1 MRHLFEPEAV
11 EPYAYTGPR
20 LSTDALGSAGLLT
33 DTIAAEFGA
42 GAVDLYLCADKP
54 NAQRLRGAARRGPRS
69 HSRRATLRFVI
80 RVFYMDNPE

>member
-42 GAVDLYLCADKP
+42 GATGPFPRPRPGPPPPSFNRGHPYKKW
-54 NAQRLRGAARRGPRS
+54 NGAAG
-69 HSRRATLRFVI
+69 
-80 RVFYMDNPE
+80 E